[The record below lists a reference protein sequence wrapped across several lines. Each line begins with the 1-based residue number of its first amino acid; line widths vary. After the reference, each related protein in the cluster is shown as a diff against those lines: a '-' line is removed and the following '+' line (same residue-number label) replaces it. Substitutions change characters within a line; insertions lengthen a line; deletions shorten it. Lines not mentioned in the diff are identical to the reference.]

1 MTGQR
6 TDEQRTEGQRLE
18 GQRVEGQR
26 VLVTG
31 GAGFIG
37 RHVVRA
43 FEAAGA
49 TVVSADLAPAGG
61 GSLSGDLRD
70 PAFRDAVVTE
80 DLDGIVH
87 LAAATS
93 VLASMKD
100 PAGVHELNVTATAGL
115 LELAR
120 ARGVSRFL
128 LASTNAVVGDVGAAT
143 IDENSPLRPL
153 TPYGASKAA
162 CEMLLSGYAGAYG
175 MTTCALRF
183 TNVYGPGMDRK
194 DSFVPRLMRAA
205 LEDGSVRIYG
215 DGRQRRDLVYVED
228 VARGLLAAW
237 EQGAT
242 GPLVIGAGRSVS
254 VLELVEAARKATGVD
269 IGAEHV
275 AAQNGEMPA
284 VVVDIGRARA
294 LGYEPRVGLEEGLTE
309 VWADFRGHGDPGAGG
324 SETPGT

>member
-1 MTGQR
+1 MT
-6 TDEQRTEGQRLE
+6 
-18 GQRVEGQR
+18 GQR

-49 TVVSADLAPAGG
+49 TVVTADLTAGNG
-61 GSLSGDLRD
+61 NPSGDLRD
-70 PAFRDAVVTE
+70 PAYRDAVVTK

-93 VLASMKD
+93 VLASTRD

-120 ARGVSRFL
+120 QRGVPRFL

-143 IDENSPLRPL
+143 IDEDSPLRPL

-175 MTTCALRF
+175 MATCALRF
-183 TNVYGPGMDRK
+183 TNVYGPGMARK

-205 LEDGSVRIYG
+205 LDSSSVRIYG

-228 VARGLLAAW
+228 VARGVLTAW
-237 EQGAT
+237 EHGAT

-269 IGAEHV
+269 IEAEHV
-275 AAQNGEMPA
+275 EAQTGEMPA
-284 VVVDIGRARA
+284 VVVDIGRAKA
-294 LGYEPRVGLEEGLTE
+294 LGYSPQVDLETGLAA
-309 VWADFRGHGDPGAGG
+309 VWADFRGQSASEEPSEEPAPPHLG
-324 SETPGT
+324 SETHTG